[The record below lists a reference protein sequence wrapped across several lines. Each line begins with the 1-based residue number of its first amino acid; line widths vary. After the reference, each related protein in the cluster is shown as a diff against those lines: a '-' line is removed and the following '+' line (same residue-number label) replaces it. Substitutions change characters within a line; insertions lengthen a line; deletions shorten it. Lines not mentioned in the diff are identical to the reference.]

1 MKISYAITVCNEF
14 LEIQKLVTFLL
25 DNKRQED
32 EIVILYDQGN
42 GDKGIEEYLRSKSVN
57 GAFNWHSDIFEGH
70 FANWKN
76 KLTSLCSG
84 DYIFNIDADEIP
96 SEELIKGL
104 PYILEQN
111 PTTDMYLVPRVNT
124 VEGLA
129 QEHIQKWG
137 WNINEKGW
145 VNFPDFQM
153 RVYRNDG
160 NIKWKNKVHEVLE
173 GFKSYSAFPI
183 EDEEFV
189 IYHPKTVDR
198 QEKQNNYYDTL

>member
-32 EIVILYDQGN
+32 EIIILYDQGN
-42 GDKGIEEYLRSKSVN
+42 GDKGVEDYLRSKSVN
-57 GAFNWHSDIFEGH
+57 GAFNWHSGIFEGH

-96 SEELIKGL
+96 HINLIENL
-104 PYILEQN
+104 PTMLETN
-111 PTTDMYLVPRVNT
+111 DIDMLRIPRVNT
-124 VEGLA
+124 VEGLT

-137 WNINEKGW
+137 WNVNEKGW
-145 VNFPDFQM
+145 VNFPDVQT
-153 RVYRNDG
+153 RIY
-160 NIKWKNKVHEVLE
+160 KNKPEQIGWSGKVHERIGGFENYTNFPLE
-173 GFKSYSAFPI
+173 
-183 EDEEFV
+183 E
-189 IYHPKTVDR
+189 IYCIKHPKTIER

>member
-84 DYIFNIDADEIP
+84 DYIFNIDADEMP
-96 SEELIKGL
+96 TEELINNL
-104 PYILEQN
+104 PYILEIN
-111 PTTDMYLVPRVNT
+111 PEVDIFLVPRVNT
-124 VEGLA
+124 VEGLT
-129 QEHIQKWG
+129 QEHIRQWR
-137 WNINEKGW
+137 WNMNEKGW
-145 VNFPDFQM
+145 VNFPDYQW
-153 RVYRNDG
+153 RVYKNVS

-173 GFKSYSAFPI
+173 GFKTSTLLPA
-183 EDEEFV
+183 EEMYCL
-189 IYHPKTVDR
+189 YHPKTIAK

>member
-42 GDKGIEEYLRSKSVN
+42 GDKGIEEYLRSKSIN
-57 GAFNWHSDIFEGH
+57 GVFNWHSGTFEGH

-84 DYIFNIDADEIP
+84 DYIFNIDADEMP
-96 SEELIKGL
+96 TEELINNL
-104 PYILEQN
+104 PYILEIN
-111 PTTDMYLVPRVNT
+111 PEVDIFLVPRVNT
-124 VEGLA
+124 VEGLT
-129 QEHIQKWG
+129 QEHIRQWR
-137 WNINEKGW
+137 WNVNEKGW
-145 VNFPDFQM
+145 VNFPDYQW
-153 RVYRNDG
+153 RVYRNVS

-173 GFKSYSAFPI
+173 GFKTSTLLPA
-183 EDEEFV
+183 EEMYCL
-189 IYHPKTVDR
+189 YHPKTITK